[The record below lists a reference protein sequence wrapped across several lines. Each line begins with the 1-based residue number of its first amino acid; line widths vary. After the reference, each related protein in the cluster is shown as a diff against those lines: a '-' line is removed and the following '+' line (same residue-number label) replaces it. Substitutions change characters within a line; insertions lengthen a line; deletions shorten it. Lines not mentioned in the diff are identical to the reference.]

1 MSVGNKQGGGRR
13 VGSLQQGQVCVC
25 KEDQGS
31 GGEGGRKLY
40 AGTWEKEAELAH
52 FTDPSPSEE
61 VPCCLYY
68 YLGKRVR
75 GEENSMKS
83 HAWLLSHTL

>member
-1 MSVGNKQGGGRR
+1 M
-13 VGSLQQGQVCVC
+13 CVC
-25 KEDQGS
+25 KEDGEVEGREEGS
-31 GGEGGRKLY
+31 SMLGPG
-40 AGTWEKEAELAH
+40 EKEAELAH

-75 GEENSMKS
+75 GEENGMKS
-83 HAWLLSHTL
+83 HAWLLSHIL